1 MAEETNRL
9 FHFNSKKTAVLAV
22 WLAAVFVFPSVLIA
36 SNATITKAKNLS
48 LQRDR
53 IQATKLLRDAISQKK
68 ENSKEAKKLKK
79 ALDKFSSIFYTAK
92 ALQAYETGRSFFDSN
107 ELQAKESFEEAHKL
121 EKQNI
126 KPMLALAE
134 FNLKTNDC
142 SEAMSWVEKAG
153 LVNPYNKKHK
163 YLKLFAMACLGKA
176 EEIKKLKAQLEPMVK
191 KDYYLLSLA
200 QAYIQEGEW
209 KKSEG
214 LLLKIKDRK
223 LPELH
228 YFKGVI
234 ARSTDKES
242 YLEDFA
248 NYVGLCRDLERA
260 RKKYPYDPRICRE
273 SANIR
278 KKYQLPA
285 GGSLQKVVK

>member
-1 MAEETNRL
+1 MVEETKKL
-9 FHFNSKKTAVLAV
+9 FHYRNTITAVGAL
-22 WLAAVFVFPSVLIA
+22 WLAAVFVLPIGLSA
-36 SNATITKAKNLS
+36 NNTAITKAKNLS

-53 IQATKLLRDAISQKK
+53 IQATKLLRDAISRQK
-68 ENSKEAKKLKK
+68 ENSKEARKLKK

-92 ALQAYETGRSFFDSN
+92 ALQAYETGRSFIDSN
-107 ELQAKESFEEAHKL
+107 EMQAKESFEEAHKL

-134 FNLKTNDC
+134 FNLKINDC
-142 SEAMSWVEKAG
+142 SEAMSWVNKAE

-163 YLKLFAMACLGKA
+163 YLKLFSMACLGRVD
-176 EEIKKLKAQLEPMVK
+176 EIKEQKKQLTPSVK
-191 KDYYLLSLA
+191 NDYYLLSLA
-200 QAYIQEGEW
+200 QAFIKEGEW
-209 KKSEG
+209 KESEA
-214 LLLKIKDRK
+214 LLVKIKDRK

-228 YFKGVI
+228 YFNGVI
-234 ARSTDKES
+234 ARSLDKES
-242 YLEDFA
+242 FLEDFA
-248 NYVGLCRDLERA
+248 NYVGLCRDLEKA

-278 KKYQLPA
+278 KKYQLPT